1 MRKTANFLTNTLL
14 FALAGA
20 LICGIA
26 FQSQAF
32 ALAGAVGFQGLHFAS
47 IPSFVAGNLAL
58 TTVKGIKDQMGTI
71 HKRMNETLEKA
82 DKEKRDLTKEE
93 DDQYK
98 ADEVEF
104 NSLKAKLQRLTDAE
118 ERKKSML
125 DFKPATTDVQD
136 EVPEAEKRNFSKFNL
151 VRGLQLLAEGRQLDG
166 VEKEVHEIAAKEAR
180 DSGLKIAGFAV
191 PAFLP
196 GSKPEQRAQ
205 TVTGQTSAAGDQGGV
220 SVATEVNQL
229 IEALW
234 STNFL
239 SLVGATRF
247 AGLVGNQTFPV
258 QTTKPAAE
266 GVTEIQ
272 ALTDQ
277 EILFGKVD
285 MAPNRRGATIPIS
298 KQLLLQSSFDVQRFV
313 IAQIVKSLD
322 YKLNADAIT
331 AILAAITSGNGNLL
345 ALGTNGLAP
354 TYVDAVGLETLI
366 SASDADK
373 AGIKYL
379 TNSKVRGKYK
389 LTQKFSGTNGDP
401 VWEKGNEI
409 NGYPAVVS
417 NIVPSN
423 LTKGTS
429 SGVCSAIV
437 LGNFADLYVGM
448 WGGTD
453 FVVDPY
459 TKAKQAEVEI
469 TANMYWDVEVA
480 RALSFAGIKDALTT

>member
-1 MRKTANFLTNTLL
+1 MRKTTIFLTNILF

-20 LICGIA
+20 LICGIG
-26 FQSQAF
+26 FQSPDA
-32 ALAGAVGFQGLHFAS
+32 ALAGAAAFQGLHFVS
-47 IPSFVAGNLAL
+47 IPYGVAGDL
-58 TTVKGIKDQMGTI
+58 TVTSIKGIKDQMGTI
-71 HKRMNETLEKA
+71 HKRMDATIKKAET
-82 DKEKRDLTKEE
+82 EKRDLTKEE
-93 DDQYK
+93 TDQYD

-104 NSLKAKLQRLTDAE
+104 NSLEAKLKRLEKAE
-118 ERKKSML
+118 ERSKSML
-125 DFKPATTDVQD
+125 SFKPATTDVQD
-136 EVPEAEKRNFSKFNL
+136 DVSEAEKRNFSGFSI
-151 VRGLQLLAEGRQLDG
+151 VRGLQLMAEGRQLDG
-166 VEKEVHEIAAKEAR
+166 VEKEVHEIASKEAR

-191 PAFLP
+191 PAYLP
-196 GSKPEQRAQ
+196 GSKPEQRGQ
-205 TVTGQTSAAGDQGGV
+205 TATGQTSAAGDQGGV

-234 STNFL
+234 ANNFL

-258 QTTKPAAE
+258 QSSKPAAE
-266 GVTEIQ
+266 SPTEIA

-277 EILFGKVD
+277 EILFSKVD
-285 MAPNRRGATIPIS
+285 MTPNRRGATIPIS
-298 KQLLLQSSFDVQRFV
+298 KQLLLQSSFDVQKFV
-313 IAQIVKSLD
+313 INQIVKSLD

-331 AILAAITSGNGNLL
+331 AVLAAIISGNGNLL

-354 TYVDAVGLETLI
+354 TYVDAVALETLI
-366 SASDADK
+366 AASDADK

-389 LTQKFSGTNGDP
+389 LTQKFASTNGDP

-469 TANMYWDVEVA
+469 TANMFWDVEVA
-480 RALSFAGIKDALTT
+480 RAASFAGIKDALTT